1 MTTLLLVR
9 HGETDWNRSGQ
20 IMGEQP
26 IPLNQNGEADAQR
39 LADLLRSR
47 SLRTIYS
54 SPVLRARQTA
64 EILASAVRLPVRV
77 DRGLTEINVG
87 EWVGRFWRELT
98 DDLVRRNF
106 YSNPQDSR
114 PPGGETLREVQTR
127 VVSFVEGAMA
137 EALSTSGDTGP
148 LLLVSHADVVRAI
161 IAHYLQWDLQ
171 TIRQVRIDHASLT
184 ALKVADGLADLLF
197 LNHTATLQSLK

>member
-64 EILASAVRLPVRV
+64 EILATAVRLPVRV

>member
-64 EILASAVRLPVRV
+64 EILATAVRLPVRV
-77 DRGLTEINVG
+77 DRRLTEINVG